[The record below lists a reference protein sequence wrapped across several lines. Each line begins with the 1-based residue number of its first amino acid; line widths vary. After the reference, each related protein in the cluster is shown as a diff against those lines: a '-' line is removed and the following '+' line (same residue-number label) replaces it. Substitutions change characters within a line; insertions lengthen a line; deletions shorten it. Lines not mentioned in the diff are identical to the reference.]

1 MRTVLVCVR
10 TPLAAQHLT
19 SAAARLGL
27 SAIVRTAVS
36 DPEVMLRL
44 AERPADVVLADT
56 ALTRPDSAGFVRRV
70 LARAPQ
76 AAVLLLGTEESEAAA
91 ATISA
96 GARGLIQNVDHD
108 LTSAVA
114 KALLLLTAP
123 GRASRQRITDPAR
136 DAAAVGGCARR
147 SGRRRVAP
155 ASPAGRPGR
164 RRAGRRAVGAGA
176 AGRRRGGAGGRR
188 VARRRPTR
196 PGPRRTPGPAGRR
209 SASPSASFRCCS
221 AWPRARATRRS
232 AGSCSSR
239 RTPSRRTPAGC
250 SASSAPGTGRTRW
263 RPASGPAWSP
273 ERAAVDSDGRAAPAR
288 RSVPSVRRVVH
299 PVGVAAGV
307 VPGHVVVRV
316 GVVGRLVHP
325 GPAGV
330 EQVAQV
336 AAEQVPVEVVRL
348 AAVLA
353 LDHQPADPD
362 RAPAAPGRSPGRRGP
377 PARPAAR
384 RRSAGRRRRRRRVV
398 QARGRVGRVAVE
410 RVDGL
415 VVHPLT
421 VDPRA
426 RSPPPC
432 LRRPACT
439 DGPASSLGT
448 MRRRAV
454 TWRAPVPRAP
464 PR

>member
-136 DAAAVGGCARR
+136 DAAAVGGSGR
-147 SGRRRVAP
+147 SGP
-155 ASPAGRPGR
+155 SPRGSGEPGW
-164 RRAGRRAVGAGA
+164 A
-176 AGRRRGGAGGRR
+176 A
-188 VARRRPTR
+188 
-196 PGPRRTPGPAGRR
+196 
-209 SASPSASFRCCS
+209 
-221 AWPRARATRRS
+221 AT
-232 AGSCSSR
+232 
-239 RTPSRRTPAGC
+239 
-250 SASSAPGTGRTRW
+250 
-263 RPASGPAWSP
+263 
-273 ERAAVDSDGRAAPAR
+273 AAD
-288 RSVPSVRRVVH
+288 
-299 PVGVAAGV
+299 
-307 VPGHVVVRV
+307 
-316 GVVGRLVHP
+316 

-330 EQVAQV
+330 ASVPVQRGDDEAEAGTGESATQTDPGRPTPNARPSRASIGLTERELQVLLGMAEGKSNAEIGRELFVSEDTVKTHARRLFRKLGARDRAHAV
-336 AAEQVPVEVVRL
+336 AAGF
-348 AAVLA
+348 
-353 LDHQPADPD
+353 
-362 RAPAAPGRSPGRRGP
+362 RA
-377 PARPAAR
+377 
-384 RRSAGRRRRRRRVV
+384 
-398 QARGRVGRVAVE
+398 
-410 RVDGL
+410 GL
-415 VVHPLT
+415 V
-421 VDPRA
+421 A
-426 RSPPPC
+426 
-432 LRRPACT
+432 
-439 DGPASSLGT
+439 
-448 MRRRAV
+448 
-454 TWRAPVPRAP
+454 
-464 PR
+464 